1 MFDRISFSEKMFF
14 TKHLALMLKSGIPIA
29 DVLETL
35 IAQAKSGT
43 FKKILQQGHGDVLK
57 GQSLEKTF
65 AKHPRVFDPFY
76 ISLVRVGEESGTL
89 EESLGYLTEQLE
101 KERDLR
107 GKVQTA
113 MLYPSLILMLT
124 GVVGLVLAFFVLP
137 QIVELFENLDVPL
150 PLTTKLLIFVSKILR
165 DHGLIIAPGL
175 FFSTAAIGLILRS
188 RWAKPYRDAV
198 LLKLPI
204 FGYFLR
210 CVTMATL
217 GRNLGIMLRGGLP
230 ITAALAT
237 AAATEG
243 NAVYKRDLEDIAT
256 EVKKGKSI
264 EKAILEGK
272 YREFPPFVSK
282 MIGVGEKSG
291 NLEEN
296 LVYLGEY
303 FEAEVDRIAK
313 NLTTILEPALLFF
326 IGGVVGFVALSII
339 SPIYQI
345 TGSIR

>member
-1 MFDRISFSEKMFF
+1 MFNRVSFSEKMFF
-14 TKHLALMLKSGIPIA
+14 TKHLTVMLKGGIPIV
-29 DVLETL
+29 DILEAL
-35 IAQAKSGT
+35 IVQAKSGA
-43 FKKILQQGHGDVLK
+43 FQKILQQAHDDVLK
-57 GQSLEKTF
+57 GQSLEKAF
-65 AKHPRVFDPFY
+65 AKHPKVFDLFY

-89 EESLGYLTEQLE
+89 EESLAYLTEQLE
-101 KERDLR
+101 KEHDLR
-107 GKVQTA
+107 GKVQSA
-113 MLYPSLILMLT
+113 MLYPSLILAVT
-124 GVVGLVLAFFVLP
+124 GMVGLVLAFFVLP
-137 QIVELFENLDVPL
+137 QIVELFENLDVSL
-150 PLTTKLLIFVSKILR
+150 PPTTKLLIFVSKALR
-165 DHGLIIAPGL
+165 DYGFIIVPGL
-175 FFSTAAIGLILRS
+175 FFSSAAMGLILRS
-188 RWAKPYRDAV
+188 RWIKPYRDAV

-204 FGYFLR
+204 LGHFFK

-217 GRNLGIMLRGGLP
+217 GRNLGIMLRAGLP
-230 ITAALAT
+230 VTAALAT
-237 AAATEG
+237 AAASEG
-243 NAVYKRDLEDIAT
+243 NAVYKRDLEAIAT

-264 EKAILEGK
+264 EKAILAGK

-303 FEAEVDRIAK
+303 FEAEVDRITK

-339 SPIYQI
+339 APIYQI